1 MLAWPVCA
9 VLFFVAGGLG
19 RAAEPEAIAREV
31 ANNLHAQTE
40 LPSLPDPVDRK
51 EREPLPSSD
60 LRLRLPDDMASMVLW
75 GAVIAALLVIGWTMR
90 DSILQLLQ
98 RPVDV
103 GTELQPQAPSSPIS
117 VERLEGAQLEADEL
131 ASQGRFVEA
140 MHVLLLRGLA
150 ELRRSFRLRFADSL
164 TSRELLALLPL
175 PQTTLQALTDIVERV
190 ELAYFGERVVVAGD
204 YHACRESFDVLT
216 ATARGQAQGQAH
228 G

>member
-1 MLAWPVCA
+1 MICA
-9 VLFFVAGGLG
+9 GYSW
-19 RAAEPEAIAREV
+19 AAADPGTTAQEAAKS
-31 ANNLHAQTE
+31 LSAQTA
-40 LPSLPDPVDRK
+40 LPAGSSDPVD
-51 EREPLPSSD
+51 LPNSD
-60 LRLRLPDDMASMVLW
+60 FRFRIPDDVASMILW
-75 GAVIAALLVIGWTMR
+75 GAVIAGVILIGWTLR
-90 DSILQLLQ
+90 DSIPQLLR
-98 RPVDV
+98 RPVALE
-103 GTELQPQAPSSPIS
+103 GAPPSVAGLPPIS

-175 PQTTLQALTDIVERV
+175 PETTLEALTDIVERV

-216 ATARGQAQGQAH
+216 ATARGQAH